1 MRRWPQPRGPP
12 EMARKRLTPLP
23 TQMASA
29 GPAGAVPPIA
39 RVAGAEAATAALREV
54 ADELAGARAEGR
66 LALRLPL
73 AQVEDGWLVR
83 DRLTPEGEEFEALV
97 ASLRAHGQRMAVEVT
112 ELGAGAGGDRY
123 GLISGWR
130 RLTALRRLHAET
142 GEARFATVLAVLR
155 RPEGAQAAYLAM
167 VEENEIRADLSHY
180 ERARIA
186 ARAAE
191 AGVFADDRAALKAL
205 FGAASRPRRS
215 KIGTFL
221 AIYRALD
228 GHLRFP
234 AAIPERLGLQLGR
247 ALETDAELGQ
257 ALRARLATTP
267 PGDAAEELT
276 LLAEALPRTDPAP
289 GAQPTELTPSGP
301 APRETEAAPDR
312 PDPPAPLAPGVRL
325 GGGPGRVTLSG
336 AGVDAEFIDRLR
348 DWLYDTDA

>member
-1 MRRWPQPRGPP
+1 
-12 EMARKRLTPLP
+12 MARKRLTPLP
-23 TQMASA
+23 AQDTPP
-29 GPAGAVPPIA
+29 GPPPAPPPIA

-54 ADELAGARAEGR
+54 TQELAGARAEGR

-73 AQVEDGWLVR
+73 GQIEEGWLVR

-97 ASLRAHGQRMAVEVT
+97 TSLRTHGQRMAIEVT
-112 ELGAGAGGDRY
+112 ELGGQDSGGGAPRY

-142 GEARFATVLAVLR
+142 GAARFATVLAVLR
-155 RPEGAQAAYLAM
+155 RPEGASAAYLAM

-191 AGVFADDRAALKAL
+191 AGVFPDDRAALRGL

-247 ALETDAELGQ
+247 ALEADPDLADS
-257 ALRARLATTP
+257 LRARLAATTR
-267 PGDAAEELT
+267 DSAAEELA
-276 LLAEALPRTDPAP
+276 LLAEALPRAQTDIETDIETGNGT
-289 GAQPTELTPSGP
+289 GAGSAHPVSTPPPPEGVETDDTRD
-301 APRETEAAPDR
+301 APR
-312 PDPPAPLAPGVRL
+312 LSPGIRITTR
-325 GGGPGRVTLSG
+325 PGRVTLSG
-336 AGVDAEFIDRLR
+336 AGVDRAFIGRLNAWLR
-348 DWLYDTDA
+348 DNDF

>member
-1 MRRWPQPRGPP
+1 
-12 EMARKRLTPLP
+12 MARKRLTPLP
-23 TQMASA
+23 AQDPAPGPISA
-29 GPAGAVPPIA
+29 APPIA

-54 ADELAGARAEGR
+54 ADELAGARADGR

-73 AQVEDGWLVR
+73 AQIEDGWLVR

-97 ASLRAHGQRMAVEVT
+97 SSLRAHGQRMAIEVT
-112 ELGAGAGGDRY
+112 ELGAEGATPRY

-142 GEARFATVLAVLR
+142 GAAQFATVLAVLR

-191 AGVFADDRAALKAL
+191 AGVFPDDRAALRGL
-205 FGAASRPRRS
+205 FGTASRPRRS

-221 AIYRALD
+221 TIYRALD

-247 ALETDAELGQ
+247 ALEADPNLADG
-257 ALRARLATTP
+257 LRTYLATTAR
-267 PGDAAEELT
+267 DSATEELA
-276 LLAEALPRTDPAP
+276 LLAEALPRPEAEAETGAGPEESVSVPAP
-289 GAQPTELTPSGP
+289 ADGGTAEDT
-301 APRETEAAPDR
+301 R
-312 PDPPAPLAPGVRL
+312 DPPRLSPGIRITAR
-325 GGGPGRVTLSG
+325 PGRVTLSG
-336 AGVDAEFIDRLR
+336 AGVDKTFIGQLNAWLR
-348 DWLYDTDA
+348 DNGF

>member
-1 MRRWPQPRGPP
+1 
-12 EMARKRLTPLP
+12 MARKRLTPLP
-23 TQMASA
+23 AEAPTPGTISGPISA
-29 GPAGAVPPIA
+29 APPIA

-54 ADELAGARAEGR
+54 AGELAGARAEGR

-73 AQVEDGWLVR
+73 GQVEDGWLVR
-83 DRLTPEGEEFEALV
+83 DRLTPEGEEFEALI
-97 ASLRAHGQRMAVEVT
+97 ASLRAHGQRMAIEVT
-112 ELGAGAGGDRY
+112 ELGEDAGAPRY

-142 GEARFATVLAVLR
+142 GAARFATVLAVLR
-155 RPEGAQAAYLAM
+155 RPEGASEAYLAM

-191 AGVFADDRAALKAL
+191 AGVFPDDRAALRGL

-247 ALETDAELGQ
+247 ALEADPDLADT
-257 ALRARLATTP
+257 LRARLAATAR
-267 PGDAAEELT
+267 DSAAEELAVLAGT
-276 LLAEALPRTDPAP
+276 LPQAEPET
-289 GAQPTELTPSGP
+289 GAG
-301 APRETEAAPDR
+301 
-312 PDPPAPLAPGVRL
+312 DPPPQEGAGAEDMRAPPRLSPGVRVTTR
-325 GGGPGRVTLSG
+325 PGRVTLSG
-336 AGVDAEFIDRLR
+336 AGVDRAFIGRLNAWLR
-348 DWLYDTDA
+348 DNFF